1 MIHEIKQAKNAS
13 GLFAGWQETMV
24 WSCLQGVMGKIY
36 GDCAE
41 KPESAMALLGDFAF
55 FAGKPHRELV
65 LEGPGKS
72 GQSFLI
78 LTPQDEQW
86 GELIADCLGQ
96 SVRKTVRYAIKKEP
110 DVFCRPKLQ
119 AAVDNLPKGYELAG
133 IDEAMFFRCRE
144 IPWCRDWVSLYRD
157 YKHYQEY
164 GLGVVILRDGEPVS
178 GASSYSG
185 YPGGI
190 EIEIDTRTDCRRRG
204 LAYICGAKLIL
215 ECLDRGW
222 YPSWDAQNLW
232 SVALAEKLGYHFDH
246 EYVVYEWDAQ
256 VSSARKVS
264 RYSKGTL
271 KEDRK

>member
-133 IDEAMFFRCRE
+133 IDEAMFFA
-144 IPWCRDWVSLYRD
+144 VG
-157 YKHYQEY
+157 KFH
-164 GLGVVILRDGEPVS
+164 
-178 GASSYSG
+178 GAGIGCPCTGIISIIRNMAWAWSYS
-185 YPGGI
+185 
-190 EIEIDTRTDCRRRG
+190 EME
-204 LAYICGAKLIL
+204 
-215 ECLDRGW
+215 
-222 YPSWDAQNLW
+222 
-232 SVALAEKLGYHFDH
+232 
-246 EYVVYEWDAQ
+246 
-256 VSSARKVS
+256 S
-264 RYSKGTL
+264 RSPEHPLTPAI
-271 KEDRK
+271 RAA